1 MFNKKVP
8 ILWVLIF
15 IPVIG
20 FTQKCTLKGRV
31 EDSITGMSLS
41 AVSVQIE
48 GINDGT
54 ITDNSGFFK
63 LDYSCKDSIF
73 VVFSS
78 VGYESKR
85 LFLLKPKTEFLPIK
99 MNFQVSI
106 LDDVIVTT
114 KQKTT
119 ATQTSQTINT
129 LEISENAN
137 ENLSNLLAKMSGVST
152 LKNGSG
158 IAKPIVQGLYGN
170 RLSILNN
177 GIAQSG
183 QQWGNDHSP
192 EIDPLVANKI
202 TVVKG
207 VGALAYPGVNL
218 GSVILIEPKKIDK
231 AATINGQAVYFFES
245 NGLGN
250 GVNLQL
256 QQYRSG
262 FGWKVN
268 GTAKKSGDKSTPTYF
283 LNNTGSEELNLA
295 VQLEKSFSER
305 LFTDVYFSTF
315 NTTLGILRGSHI
327 GNLTDLE
334 TAFSREIPFFTEAKF
349 SYQIDAPKQ
358 KVQHHLLKFHSK
370 YFINNQKWFDFTIA
384 SQLNNRKEFDV
395 RRSGRT
401 EIPALSLR
409 QFAHFAEAKFQA
421 EFDNN
426 LVLKTGF
433 QFNLTDNTN
442 NPETGIL
449 PLIPDYLMY
458 ENSVYLLLNYP
469 TEKWNFEVGN
479 RYDNVIQN
487 VAAISQTLPRE
498 ILRYNNVF
506 HNYSTTGGVNFRP
519 TEDFSLAYNVGLVTR
534 NPAINELYSNGLHQ
548 GVSGIEQGNLNLK
561 SENSFKTTFS
571 LNGVI
576 RKKLTFEALFYFQ
589 KIKNYILLIPQNE
602 IQLTIRGA
610 FPLFR
615 YEQTDAQIWGSD
627 LMLNYKIT
635 DFFNLKMTYNL
646 LKGNDLTHDLPLI
659 NMPSNQFRSEI
670 QYVIPKWKSFKNI
683 TISLDNQYVFQQK
696 NILPSQDFVL
706 PPDAYNL
713 LNLQLATDLKSIKK
727 DVHIFAKAEN
737 LLNVRY
743 RDYLNR
749 QRYFADDVGINFI
762 IGCRVKF

>member
-1 MFNKKVP
+1 
-8 ILWVLIF
+8 
-15 IPVIG
+15 
-20 FTQKCTLKGRV
+20 
-31 EDSITGMSLS
+31 
-41 AVSVQIE
+41 
-48 GINDGT
+48 
-54 ITDNSGFFK
+54 
-63 LDYSCKDSIF
+63 
-73 VVFSS
+73 
-78 VGYESKR
+78 
-85 LFLLKPKTEFLPIK
+85 
-99 MNFQVSI
+99 
-106 LDDVIVTT
+106 
-114 KQKTT
+114 
-119 ATQTSQTINT
+119 
-129 LEISENAN
+129 
-137 ENLSNLLAKMSGVST
+137 MSGVAT

-231 AATINGQAVYFFES
+231 ETKINGQAVYFFES

-283 LNNTGSEELNLA
+283 LNNTGNEELNLA

-315 NTTLGILRGSHI
+315 NTNLGILRGSHI

-358 KVQHHLLKFHSK
+358 KVQHHLLKIHST
-370 YFINNQKWFDFTIA
+370 YFINNQKWLDFTIA

-401 EIPALSLR
+401 EIPALSLQ
-409 QFAHFAEAKFQA
+409 QFAHFAEAKFQE

-426 LVLKTGF
+426 LILKTGF

-442 NPETGIL
+442 NPETEIL

-458 ENSVYLLLNYP
+458 ESSVYLLLNYP

-487 VAAISQTLPRE
+487 VATISQTLPRE
-498 ILRYNNVF
+498 ILRYDNIF

-571 LNGVI
+571 INGVI

-635 DFFNLKMTYNL
+635 NFLNLKITYNL
-646 LKGNDLTHDLPLI
+646 LKGSDLIHDLPLI

-670 QYVIPKWKSFKNI
+670 QYVIPKWKSFENI

-713 LNLQLATDLKSIKK
+713 LNLQLSTDLKSIKK
-727 DVHIFAKAEN
+727 DVHFFAKAEN
-737 LLNVRY
+737 LLNVTY

-749 QRYFADDVGINFI
+749 QRYFADDIGINFI

>member
-1 MFNKKVP
+1 V
-8 ILWVLIF
+8 V
-15 IPVIG
+15 V
-20 FTQKCTLKGRV
+20 
-31 EDSITGMSLS
+31 TG
-41 AVSVQIE
+41 
-48 GINDGT
+48 
-54 ITDNSGFFK
+54 
-63 LDYSCKDSIF
+63 
-73 VVFSS
+73 
-78 VGYESKR
+78 
-85 LFLLKPKTEFLPIK
+85 
-99 MNFQVSI
+99 
-106 LDDVIVTT
+106 

-129 LEISENAN
+129 LEITENAN
-137 ENLSNLLAKMSGVST
+137 ENLSNLLAKMSGVAT

-231 AATINGQAVYFFES
+231 KAKINGQAIYFFES

-283 LNNTGSEELNLA
+283 LNNTGNEELNLA

-315 NTTLGILRGSHI
+315 NTNLGILRGSHI

-358 KVQHHLLKFHSK
+358 KVQHHLLKIHST
-370 YFINNQKWFDFTIA
+370 YFINNQKWLDFTIA

-401 EIPALSLR
+401 EIPALSLQ
-409 QFAHFAEAKFQA
+409 QFAHFAEAKFQE

-426 LVLKTGF
+426 LILKTGF

-442 NPETGIL
+442 NPETEIL

-458 ENSVYLLLNYP
+458 ESSVYLLLNYP

-487 VAAISQTLPRE
+487 VATISQTLPRE
-498 ILRYNNVF
+498 ILRYDNIF
-506 HNYSTTGGVNFRP
+506 HNYSTTGGVNFHP
-519 TEDFSLAYNVGLVTR
+519 TEDFSLAYNIGLVTR

-571 LNGVI
+571 INGVI

-635 DFFNLKMTYNL
+635 NFLNLKITYNL
-646 LKGNDLTHDLPLI
+646 LKGSDLIHDLPLI

-670 QYVIPKWKSFKNI
+670 QYVIPKWKSFENI

-713 LNLQLATDLKSIKK
+713 LNLQLSTDLKSIKK
-727 DVHIFAKAEN
+727 DVHFFAKAEN
-737 LLNVRY
+737 LLNVTY

-749 QRYFADDVGINFI
+749 QRYFADDIGINFI

>member
-1 MFNKKVP
+1 MYNNKTR
-8 ILWVLIF
+8 ILFLLIVL
-15 IPVIG
+15 PVIG
-20 FTQKCTLKGRV
+20 FAQKCTLKGMV
-31 EDSITGMSLS
+31 EDSITGMSLA
-41 AVSVQIE
+41 AVTVQIE
-48 GINDGT
+48 EINDGT
-54 ITDNSGFFK
+54 ITDNSGFFN
-63 LDYSCKDSIF
+63 LNYSCKDSIF

-78 VGYESKR
+78 IGYESKR
-85 LFLLKPKTEFLPIK
+85 LFLATPKNELLQIK
-99 MNFQVSI
+99 MNFQASM
-106 LDDVIVTT
+106 LDNVVVIS
-114 KQKTT
+114 KKKTT

-129 LEISENAN
+129 LEITENAN
-137 ENLSNLLAKMSGVST
+137 ENLSNLLAKMSGVAT

-207 VGALAYPGVNL
+207 VGALAYPGVHL
-218 GSVILIEPKKIDK
+218 GSVILVEPPKISRNK
-231 AATINGQAVYFFES
+231 VLNGQALYFFES

-250 GVNLQL
+250 GVNVQL

-262 FGWKVN
+262 FGWKIN

-283 LNNTGSEELNLA
+283 LNNTGNEELNLA
-295 VQLEKSFSER
+295 IQLEKSFSEKF
-305 LFTDVYFSTF
+305 FTDVYFSTF

-334 TAFSREIPFFTEAKF
+334 TAFTREIPFFTEAKF

-358 KVQHHLLKFHSK
+358 KVQHHLLKIQSK

-409 QFAHFAEAKFQA
+409 QFAHFAEAKFQQ

-433 QFNLTDNTN
+433 QFNITDNTN

-458 ENSVYLLLNYP
+458 ENGAYLLLSYP
-469 TEKWNFEVGN
+469 TEKWNFELGN
-479 RYDNVIQN
+479 RYDNVIQT

-498 ILRYNNVF
+498 ILRFDNIF
-506 HNYSTTGGVNFRP
+506 HNYSTTGGLNFRP
-519 TEDFSLAYNVGLVTR
+519 KENFSVAYNVGFVTR

-548 GVSGIEQGNLNLK
+548 GVSGIEQGNPNLK
-561 SENSFKTTFS
+561 SENSFKTTLS
-571 LNGVI
+571 MSGVI
-576 RKKLTFEALFYFQ
+576 RKKMTLEALFYWQ
-589 KIKNYILLIPQNE
+589 NIKNYILLMPQNE

-615 YEQTDAQIWGSD
+615 YEQTDAQILGAD
-627 LMLNYKIT
+627 FMFNYKIT
-635 DFFNLKMTYNL
+635 SFLNLKMTYNL

-670 QYVIPKWKSFKNI
+670 EYMIPKWKWFENI
-683 TISLDNQYVFQQK
+683 RLSLDNQYVFQQK
-696 NILPSQDFVL
+696 NILTSQDFVL
-706 PPDAYNL
+706 PPAAYNL
-713 LNLQLATDLKSIKK
+713 LNLQLATDLKSTKRN
-727 DVHIFAKAEN
+727 VHIFVKAEN
-737 LLNVRY
+737 LLNITY

-749 QRYFADDVGINFI
+749 QRYFADDTGINFT

>member
-1 MFNKKVP
+1 
-8 ILWVLIF
+8 
-15 IPVIG
+15 
-20 FTQKCTLKGRV
+20 
-31 EDSITGMSLS
+31 
-41 AVSVQIE
+41 
-48 GINDGT
+48 
-54 ITDNSGFFK
+54 
-63 LDYSCKDSIF
+63 
-73 VVFSS
+73 
-78 VGYESKR
+78 
-85 LFLLKPKTEFLPIK
+85 
-99 MNFQVSI
+99 
-106 LDDVIVTT
+106 
-114 KQKTT
+114 
-119 ATQTSQTINT
+119 
-129 LEISENAN
+129 
-137 ENLSNLLAKMSGVST
+137 
-152 LKNGSG
+152 
-158 IAKPIVQGLYGN
+158 
-170 RLSILNN
+170 
-177 GIAQSG
+177 
-183 QQWGNDHSP
+183 
-192 EIDPLVANKI
+192 
-202 TVVKG
+202 VKG

-231 AATINGQAVYFFES
+231 ETKINGQVVYFFES

-283 LNNTGSEELNLA
+283 LNNTGNEELNLA

-315 NTTLGILRGSHI
+315 NTNLGILRGSHI

-358 KVQHHLLKFHSK
+358 KVQHHLLKIHST
-370 YFINNQKWFDFTIA
+370 YFINNQKWLDFTIA

-401 EIPALSLR
+401 EIPALSLQ
-409 QFAHFAEAKFQA
+409 QFAHFAEAKFQE

-426 LVLKTGF
+426 LILKTGF

-458 ENSVYLLLNYP
+458 ESSVYLLLNYP

-487 VAAISQTLPRE
+487 VATISQTLPRE
-498 ILRYNNVF
+498 ILRYDNIF

-571 LNGVI
+571 INGVI

-635 DFFNLKMTYNL
+635 NFLNLKITYNL
-646 LKGNDLTHDLPLI
+646 LKGSDLIHDLPLI

-670 QYVIPKWKSFKNI
+670 QYVIPKWKSFENI

-713 LNLQLATDLKSIKK
+713 LNLQLSTDLKSIKK
-727 DVHIFAKAEN
+727 DVHFFAKAEN
-737 LLNVRY
+737 LLNVTY

-749 QRYFADDVGINFI
+749 QRYFADDIGINFI